1 MVDKE
6 GHHDLD
12 DLHYDLRAM
21 TEVMHKVLDDRGIPA
36 KVHHEHHD
44 FVEYLITKQRRKEAF
59 IKKFQMSLIGTAAT
73 ALVGALIWVGKIVVD
88 HILTH
93 GMVGK

>member
-1 MVDKE
+1 MVDKD

-12 DLHYDLRAM
+12 DLHYDLKEMADA
-21 TEVMHKVLDDRGIPA
+21 MHKVLDERGIPA

-44 FVEYLITKQRRKEAF
+44 FVEYLIEKQRRKEALV
-59 IKKFQMSLIGTAAT
+59 KKFQMSLIGTAAT
-73 ALVGALIWVGKIVVD
+73 GLIAVLVWIGKIVVD

-93 GMVGK
+93 GVMK